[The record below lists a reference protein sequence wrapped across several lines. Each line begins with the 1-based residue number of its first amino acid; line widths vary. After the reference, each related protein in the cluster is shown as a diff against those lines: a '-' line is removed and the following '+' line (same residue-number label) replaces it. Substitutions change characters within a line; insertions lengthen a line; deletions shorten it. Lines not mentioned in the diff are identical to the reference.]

1 MTNFFSIH
9 PKQPTE
15 ANGRM
20 TGFMGRGKSGQ
31 YIKKKFAASKTQKKK
46 KTKLDSTYEILTPW
60 PYIII

>member
-1 MTNFFSIH
+1 MKVMTNFFSIH

-46 KTKLDSTYEILTPW
+46 KT
-60 PYIII
+60 